1 MQKANVRCRWIACGQ
16 SRRCRTTS
24 VCRWER
30 FLAGAASGACVSSDW
45 ALPALP
51 PGGRAVVVHR
61 AGGLAGGG
69 MSGRR
74 LAAGEH
80 GEIRYRVKP
89 SGRVAAQAYVRNA
102 QGARKRVEAT
112 GASKSEARRRLMV
125 TLAEMLAAGGSTYSR
140 TTTFGGVAA
149 DWLASLDEL
158 VQAGRRSPSTVALY
172 RHVLDR
178 HVLPGLGRLRLVEVT
193 PSRVDAFIRD
203 RRRRSGYSV
212 AKLCR
217 SVASGV
223 CGFAVRRD
231 AMRANP
237 VRDVETLESPQ
248 AREVRALSDQEAAAW
263 LAVLDRD
270 DVACRADL
278 PDLVRFLLGTGCR
291 IGEALALTW
300 PNVNL
305 ERHVVQV
312 DATLI
317 RVKGQGLVMKRPKT
331 KAGSRVL
338 RIPLW
343 LVALLRERRLRDPD
357 SAGAV
362 FPDSL
367 GGHRDPNN
375 VERLHRLARR
385 GTPFEWVVPHTT
397 GRRSR
402 RCWTVRA

>member
-1 MQKANVRCRWIACGQ
+1 
-16 SRRCRTTS
+16 
-24 VCRWER
+24 
-30 FLAGAASGACVSSDW
+30 
-45 ALPALP
+45 
-51 PGGRAVVVHR
+51 
-61 AGGLAGGG
+61 
-69 MSGRR
+69 MSGQR

-89 SGRVAAQAYVRNA
+89 TGRVAAQVYVRDP
-102 QGARKRVEAT
+102 QGVRKRIEAT
-112 GASKSEARRRLMV
+112 GASKAEARRRLMAAV
-125 TLAEMLAAGGSTYSR
+125 AEVLAAGGSIYSR
-140 TTTFGGVAA
+140 TTTFGDVAA

-158 VQAGRRSPSTVALY
+158 VQAGRRSPRTVALY
-172 RHVLDR
+172 RHALNR
-178 HVLPGLGRLRLVEVT
+178 HVLPGLGGLKLAELT
-193 PSRVDAFIRD
+193 PARVDAFIRD

-231 AMRANP
+231 AMRSNP
-237 VRDVETLESPQ
+237 VRDVESLESPQ
-248 AREVRALSDQEAAAW
+248 AREARALSDQEAAAW
-263 LAVLDRD
+263 LAILDGD
-270 DVACRADL
+270 EVACRGDL

-300 PNVNL
+300 PNVDL
-305 ERHVVQV
+305 ERQVVQI

-317 RVKGQGLVMKRPKT
+317 RVKGQGLVIKRPKT

-343 LVALLRERRLRDPD
+343 LVALLRERRLRDPE

-362 FPDSL
+362 FPDAV

-375 VERLHRLARR
+375 VEQLHRLARR
-385 GTPFEWVVPHTT
+385 GTPFEWVVPHTYRKT
-397 GRRSR
+397 VATMLDRQGLSARTIADQLGHARISMTQDVYMGRRVVDETASAALESSAAGR
-402 RCWTVRA
+402 DDTPPPALTVVV